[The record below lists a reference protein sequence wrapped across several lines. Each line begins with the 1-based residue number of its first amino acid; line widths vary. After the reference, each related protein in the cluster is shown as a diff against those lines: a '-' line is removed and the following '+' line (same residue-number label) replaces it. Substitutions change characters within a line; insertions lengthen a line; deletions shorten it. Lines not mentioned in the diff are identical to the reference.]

1 MKLSTKCKVRLNIVI
16 SISIEMLH
24 LDFKWR
30 VHAKKDPQ
38 IFFSWRNFRV
48 FQNCSCC
55 QRLLSNDARCAK
67 EVIFLLMTVL
77 ALGEMGVFIF
87 STVEYCISWYFCW
100 LNVLKVSL
108 SIKHTLSVS
117 VGAFPKRIKYLLLLI
132 KAELLVDPTG
142 MKTWMG
148 QQKET
153 ISIKLN
159 TVRFLLSLN
168 KLILIAFYLPYF
180 RWTFLSSY
188 PMLSCFVRLSMGF
201 NFLMF
206 YSEKRKY
213 DEGP

>member
-1 MKLSTKCKVRLNIVI
+1 MIQDVQRKL
-16 SISIEMLH
+16 
-24 LDFKWR
+24 
-30 VHAKKDPQ
+30 
-38 IFFSWRNFRV
+38 
-48 FQNCSCC
+48 
-55 QRLLSNDARCAK
+55 
-67 EVIFLLMTVL
+67 FLLMTVL

-117 VGAFPKRIKYLLLLI
+117 VGAFSKRIKYLLLLI

-159 TVRFLLSLN
+159 TVLFLFPLN
-168 KLILIAFYLPYF
+168 KRILIAFYLPYF

-188 PMLSCFVRLSMGF
+188 PMLSCFLRLSMGF

-206 YSEKRKY
+206 YREKRKY

>member
-1 MKLSTKCKVRLNIVI
+1 MQSTIEHYDFDFNWNVAFGFQMESACKKRPSNIFQLKKFQSIPKL
-16 SISIEMLH
+16 
-24 LDFKWR
+24 
-30 VHAKKDPQ
+30 Q
-38 IFFSWRNFRV
+38 
-48 FQNCSCC
+48 
-55 QRLLSNDARCAK
+55 LLSETAK
-67 EVIFLLMTVL
+67 QRYKMCKGSYFLLMTVL

-117 VGAFPKRIKYLLLLI
+117 VGAFSKRIKYLLLLI

-159 TVRFLLSLN
+159 TVLFLFPLN
-168 KLILIAFYLPYF
+168 KL
-180 RWTFLSSY
+180 
-188 PMLSCFVRLSMGF
+188 
-201 NFLMF
+201 
-206 YSEKRKY
+206 K
-213 DEGP
+213 